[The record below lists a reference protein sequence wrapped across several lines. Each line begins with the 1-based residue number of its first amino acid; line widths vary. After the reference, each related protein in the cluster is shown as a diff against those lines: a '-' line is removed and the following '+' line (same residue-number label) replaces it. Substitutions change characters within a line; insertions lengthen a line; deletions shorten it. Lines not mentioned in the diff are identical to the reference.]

1 MDTEFAPEEQ
11 KLLEPYFTNLNKPV
25 FALTNLPEVVKGALF
40 SRYSRSD
47 KSLRRILLDEF
58 IKDKEMGFKEIVG
71 SHSNSTG
78 QLVAIKKAEEFY
90 DRVLVGYGD
99 DSVAELG
106 GAHIAIEQVSNIAA
120 KFIED
125 SRLGISPLEKST
137 RYVYFDK
144 KVDGKYLYHPEKK
157 IINSRHA
164 DLYVRTCDMLFD
176 EYSALIEET
185 KKFLQE
191 KFPKEADV
199 SDRAYNSTIKAKA
212 CDILRN
218 FLPSATLTN
227 IGLFG
232 NGRAFEYLLT
242 KMYSSDLNEVNDV
255 AASMQEELSKV
266 IPSFVKR
273 AKGEYG
279 DPTIKFFSETRNA
292 MEKYYHSKAGI
303 EKPSLKEVELV
314 SFDKDA
320 ELKVCSAA
328 LYPHSNLSLGQL
340 HEKVRRMAKDERQ
353 KIINEYCSRRQ
364 NRRHRPGRAFEHA
377 YYEFDLLLNFASYRD
392 LHRHRV
398 QTQQRQLLTVE
409 HGFDVQPEMKELGID
424 KRYEEAMKS
433 AAEAFWEIH
442 KEMPKEAQYIVPFGY
457 RVRWSASLNLRELY
471 HLVELRSTI
480 HGHADYRRVVINMY
494 EEVKKVQPSLI
505 EWMKFV
511 DRRETGLE
519 RLDSEKKLD
528 KKMEEVKKKY
538 GQ

>member
-1 MDTEFAPEEQ
+1 MNSEFTQEES
-11 KLLEPYFTNLNKPV
+11 KVLAPYFTNLDKPV

-71 SHSNSTG
+71 AHSDSHE
-78 QLVAIKKAEEFY
+78 QMVAIKKAEEFY

-106 GAHIAIEQVSNIAA
+106 GCHIAVEQVSNIAA

-144 KVDGKYLYHPEKK
+144 KVNGNYLYRREKR
-157 IINSRHA
+157 IMESRHA
-164 DLYVRTCDMLFD
+164 DLYIRTCDMLFD
-176 EYSALIEET
+176 EYSVLIEDM
-185 KKFLQE
+185 KKFLIE
-191 KFPKEADV
+191 KFPKETEV

-212 CDILRN
+212 CDVLRN
-218 FLPSATLTN
+218 FLPAATITN

-242 KMYSSDLNEVNDV
+242 KMYSSDLQEMNDT
-255 AASMQEELSKV
+255 ATSMQEELSKV

-279 DPTIKFFSETRNA
+279 NPTIKFMAETRDA
-292 MEKYYHSKAGI
+292 IAGLAKKMRTI
-303 EKPSLKEVELV
+303 EKPYSKEVELV

-320 ELKVCSAA
+320 EIKICAAA
-328 LYPHSNLSLGQL
+328 LYPHSNLSLGQMQ
-340 HEKVRRMAKDERQ
+340 EKARRMSHEERME
-353 KIINEYCSRRQ
+353 IIKEYCGKRQ
-364 NRRHRPGRAFEHA
+364 NRRHKPGRAFEHA

-409 HGFDVQPEMKELGID
+409 HGFDVQPEMREMGID
-424 KRYEEAMKS
+424 KRYEEAMKA
-433 AAEAFWEIH
+433 AAEAFWQIH

-480 HGHADYRRVVINMY
+480 HGHPDYRRLVINMY
-494 EEVKKVQPSLI
+494 EEVKKVQPQLV

-511 DRRETGLE
+511 DRREIGLE
-519 RLDSEKKLD
+519 RLESEKMLD

-538 GQ
+538 GK